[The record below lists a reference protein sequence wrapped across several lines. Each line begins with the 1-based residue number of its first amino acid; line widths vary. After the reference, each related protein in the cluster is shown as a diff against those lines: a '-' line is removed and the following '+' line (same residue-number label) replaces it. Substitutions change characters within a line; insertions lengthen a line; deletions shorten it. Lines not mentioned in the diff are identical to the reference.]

1 MEARALLSV
10 SWLLIYEVG
19 LGLLPRPCLIQEI
32 QPRIRSDGD
41 PGSGTLPCHSRNS
54 SERPLFPQYDW
65 ETEAQLGRLT
75 WVPIRG
81 A

>member
-19 LGLLPRPCLIQEI
+19 LGLLPRPCLVQEI
-32 QPRIRSDGD
+32 QPRILSDGD
-41 PGSGTLPCHSRNS
+41 PGSGALPHRSRNS
-54 SERPLFPQYDW
+54 SEPPLFPQYDR
-65 ETEAQLGRLT
+65 ETEARLGRLM